1 MNDIDSVS
9 SDGGG
14 ESGREI
20 EIGQALRRPFAP
32 PPSSR
37 APPKKSA
44 PPPPP
49 SRPPPVS
56 RALFSRPQPQP
67 QTMPLQPLPGWLS
80 PPPTVPPSPVP
91 KRATN
96 PPPPPPPPQ
105 KMEMEERERSRSP
118 NDTEEKDTGDDDND
132 RDKLAKDV
140 CRMIISADE
149 TVDEAASGGRDSA
162 AKSVVNAA
170 DYMVS
175 FTDYVDPS
183 NKILQCRLEM
193 KIRNVKRP
201 IGVTVLANQTIVV
214 SSSGDT
220 NEVNIYAPN
229 GECIKR
235 VSPTNSGGR
244 AFKRPSDM
252 VTLPDGRFLVRDDL
266 GIQMFDDSGEYIKSI
281 GDGVL
286 GRCFGLATNGKGR
299 LFTINTNHF
308 GNKGNMTEKGE
319 TDIFVFDVESGEL
332 KKRIE
337 LAEVIPADQKRDSK
351 CRFLAYKRSRIHIV
365 DLGLNCVYVYN
376 MNTNI
381 SRFFGT
387 SGKGIGE
394 FGDPA
399 GIALDSQGNMI
410 VADARNHRL
419 QLFSKK
425 REPLGIVKLD
435 ASLKRPSG
443 VAFDDDLNQN
453 PVLYVANLWD
463 NSVFKFSLIKAM

>member
-1 MNDIDSVS
+1 MDINSSV
-9 SDGGG
+9 
-14 ESGREI
+14 
-20 EIGQALRRPFAP
+20 
-32 PPSSR
+32 
-37 APPKKSA
+37 
-44 PPPPP
+44 
-49 SRPPPVS
+49 
-56 RALFSRPQPQP
+56 
-67 QTMPLQPLPGWLS
+67 
-80 PPPTVPPSPVP
+80 
-91 KRATN
+91 
-96 PPPPPPPPQ
+96 
-105 KMEMEERERSRSP
+105 RSRSP
-118 NDTEEKDTGDDDND
+118 NDTEEKDTGDDDNG
-132 RDKLAKDV
+132 DKLVDDV
-140 CRMIISADE
+140 CRMIINADD

-162 AKSVVNAA
+162 TRSVVNVA

-175 FTDYVDPS
+175 FMNYVDPS
-183 NKILQCRLEM
+183 NKMLQCHLEM
-193 KIRNVKRP
+193 KIRGVKRP
-201 IGVTVLANQTIVV
+201 IGVTVLPNQSVVV

-235 VSPTNSGGR
+235 VSPTASGGR
-244 AFKRPSDM
+244 DFKRPSDM

-299 LFTINTNHF
+299 LFTINTNYK

-319 TDIFVFDVESGEL
+319 TDIFVFDVASGEL

-337 LAEVIPADQKRDSK
+337 LAEVIPAARKRDSK
-351 CRFLAYKRSRIHIV
+351 CRFLAYKRSRLHIV

-376 MNTNI
+376 INTNI
-381 SRFFGT
+381 SRFFGS
-387 SGKGIGE
+387 SGRGVGE

-425 REPLGIVKLD
+425 REPLGVVKLD

-443 VAFDDDLNQN
+443 VVFDDDLNQN

-463 NSVFKFSLIKAM
+463 NSVFKFSLIKAT